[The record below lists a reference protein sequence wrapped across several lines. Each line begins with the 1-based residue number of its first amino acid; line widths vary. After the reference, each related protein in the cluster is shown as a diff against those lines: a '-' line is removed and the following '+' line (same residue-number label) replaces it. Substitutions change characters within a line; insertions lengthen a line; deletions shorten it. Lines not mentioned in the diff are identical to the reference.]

1 MHGSLQM
8 KDELTPRLNKII
20 ERLESTELLEN
31 KGLGNEIG
39 FYIFDYPPEEEI
51 RIREH
56 IKFILEHLGK
66 KRPDLRIMHINL
78 FELIVNY
85 LKNRNL
91 LDNALKL
98 QRDKGDDAMR
108 KALAGPLHEE
118 KIAKAFLE
126 AARPLDHDIVIM
138 SGIGNAWPLLRS
150 HTLLNN
156 LHPLMQNTPLVV
168 FYPGVYNGQDL
179 SLFGKLGDN
188 NYYRAF
194 RLVP

>member
-1 MHGSLQM
+1 MHESIQM
-8 KDELTPRLNKII
+8 KDALTPRLNKIM
-20 ERLESTELLEN
+20 EQLESTELLEN
-31 KGLGNEIG
+31 RGLGNEIG
-39 FYIFDYPPEEEI
+39 FYIFDYPPEEEL
-51 RIREH
+51 RIRHH
-56 IKFILEHLGK
+56 IKFILDHLGK
-66 KRPDLRIMHINL
+66 KRPDLHIRHINL

-85 LKNRNL
+85 LKSRNL
-91 LDNALKL
+91 LDTALKL
-98 QRDKGDDAMR
+98 QCDKGDDALR

-118 KIAKAFLE
+118 KIAKAFIE
-126 AARPLDHDIVIM
+126 AAQLSDHDIIIM

-168 FYPGVYNGQDL
+168 FYPGLYNGQEL

>member
-1 MHGSLQM
+1 MN
-8 KDELTPRLNKII
+8 DALTQRLNKII
-20 ERLESTELLEN
+20 ERLESAELLEN
-31 KGLGNEIG
+31 RGLGNEIG
-39 FYIFDYPPEEEI
+39 FYIFDYPAEEEL
-51 RIREH
+51 RIRDH
-56 IKFILEHLGK
+56 IKFILDHLGK
-66 KRPDLRIMHINL
+66 KRPDLHLRHINL
-78 FELIVNY
+78 FELLVNY
-85 LKNRNL
+85 LKSRNL
-91 LDNALKL
+91 LDSALKL
-98 QRDKGDDAMR
+98 QHDKGDDALL

-126 AARPLDHDIVIM
+126 AAQPSDHDIIIM
-138 SGIGNAWPLLRS
+138 SGIGSAWPLLRS

-168 FYPGVYNGQDL
+168 FYPGVYNGQEL